1 MQVAILIS
9 ATFNAAGDEDSCRSS
24 RAPIRRAAY
33 RGVGVADGVRA
44 GKDRGRAGPHRVDSF
59 AAAADRFWV
68 GWCQSGIEKSSVH
81 RSPWSQGADA

>member
-44 GKDRGRAGPHRVDSF
+44 GKTAAERALTESIPSRPPLTVLGRLVPERH
-59 AAAADRFWV
+59 
-68 GWCQSGIEKSSVH
+68 
-81 RSPWSQGADA
+81 